1 MSVHHFLTPGTI
13 VTGPGSL
20 QQTADFALG
29 YGLNALIVT
38 DKILNELGMVEPLKK
53 NLKKAGMK
61 YTVFSD
67 ISGEPTLR
75 EVKKGLQVCEESRC
89 EVIIAIGGG
98 SAIDTAKA
106 ISIMFNNPEP
116 MSQYMGMEKVPS
128 IGLPVIA
135 IPTTAGTGSEV
146 TRVMV
151 ITDEETDVK
160 MMIASRFLVPRVA
173 ILDPELTLSC
183 PKGVTAGTGV
193 DALTHAIEAY
203 ISRKR
208 QPLTDSL
215 ALSAI
220 RRIYPYLER
229 AWNDGKDIEARESVL
244 IGAMEAGLAFS
255 NASVALVHGMSRPI
269 GALFHVP
276 HGIANA
282 ILLPIVMRFTASEA
296 TDRFAEIARAM
307 GVDTTNLT
315 DEEAAELAVMKVEQL
330 CEALQLPNLQQLKI
344 DPEKFMEAAPKMAED
359 ALASGSPGNN
369 PRLATKEEI
378 IELYRELADKS
389 FVSGG
394 A

>member
-1 MSVHHFLTPGTI
+1 MSIHKFLSPEVI
-13 VTGPGSL
+13 VTGAGSL
-20 QQTADFALG
+20 QLTGEYAHRF
-29 YGLNALIVT
+29 GLNVLIVT

-53 NLKKAGMK
+53 VLRKSGLKFD
-61 YTVFSD
+61 VFSE

-75 EVKKGLQVCEESRC
+75 EVNNGLKVCEKNNC

-106 ISIMFNNPEP
+106 ISMVYANGKP

-128 IGLPVIA
+128 LGLPVIA

-160 MMIASRFLVPRVA
+160 MMIASRFLMPRVA
-173 ILDPELTLSC
+173 ILDPELTMSC

-203 ISRKR
+203 ISRKQ

-220 RRIYPYLER
+220 RRIYPFLER
-229 AWNDGKDIEARESVL
+229 AWQDGRDLEARESVL

-276 HGIANA
+276 HGISNA
-282 ILLPIVMRFTASEA
+282 ILLPMVMRFSAPDAIE
-296 TDRFAEIARAM
+296 RFAEIAKAM
-307 GVDTTNLT
+307 GVDTTGLT
-315 DEEAAELAVMKVEQL
+315 NEEAAELAVIKVEEL
-330 CEALQLPNLQQLKI
+330 CEALQIPTLQQLKI
-344 DPEKFMEAAPKMAED
+344 DLEQFIIAAPKMAED
-359 ALASGSPGNN
+359 ALASGSPDNN
-369 PRLATKEEI
+369 PKISEKRGN
-378 IELYRELADKS
+378 Y
-389 FVSGG
+389 
-394 A
+394 

>member
-1 MSVHHFLTPGTI
+1 MSIHQFLSPQVI
-13 VTGPGSL
+13 VTGAGSL
-20 QQTADFALG
+20 QKTGDFAHR
-29 YGLNALIVT
+29 YGINVLIVT

-53 NLKKAGMK
+53 VLRKAGLK
-61 YTVFSD
+61 FVVFSD
-67 ISGEPTLR
+67 VTGEPTLR
-75 EVKKGLQVCEESRC
+75 EVRNGLQVCEENKC
-89 EVIIAIGGG
+89 EVIITIGGG

-106 ISIMFNNPEP
+106 ISMMSANPEP

-128 IGLPVIA
+128 LGLPVIA

-203 ISRKR
+203 ISRQR

-229 AWNDGKDIEARESVL
+229 AWLDGKDLEARESVL

-276 HGIANA
+276 HGLSNA
-282 ILLPIVMRFTASEA
+282 ILLPTVMRFSAPEA
-296 TDRFAEIARAM
+296 TERFADIARAM
-307 GVDTTNLT
+307 GVDTTGLSN
-315 DEEAAELAVMKVEQL
+315 EEAAELAVIKVEEL
-330 CEALQLPNLQQLKI
+330 CQALQLPTLQQLNI
-344 DPEKFMEAAPKMAED
+344 NPDLFMEAAPKMAED

-378 IELYRELADKS
+378 IGLYQELADKS
-389 FVSGG
+389 FVTGG